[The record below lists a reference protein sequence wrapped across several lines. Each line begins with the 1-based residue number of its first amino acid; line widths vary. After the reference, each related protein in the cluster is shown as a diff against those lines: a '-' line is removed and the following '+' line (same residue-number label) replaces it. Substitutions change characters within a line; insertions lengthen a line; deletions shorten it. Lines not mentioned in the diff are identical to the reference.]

1 MTRQNITHI
10 ANYIMV
16 SIVSLCLL
24 WLTLLDVNTG
34 WCEEMPQLLYVMLA
48 VNAIAF
54 LPVLFIDK
62 INKICWLDKIVLL
75 WFVYITF
82 NYWFISPYPAGER
95 YFTFLS
101 SLLLYILLR
110 YTLQKTANIYC
121 CLSCPSA
128 VFMRLCLKG
137 NCITDII
144 DSVFFCVF
152 FLNV

>member
-1 MTRQNITHI
+1 
-10 ANYIMV
+10 MV

-82 NYWFISPYPAGER
+82 NYWFISP
-95 YFTFLS
+95 
-101 SLLLYILLR
+101 
-110 YTLQKTANIYC
+110 
-121 CLSCPSA
+121 
-128 VFMRLCLKG
+128 
-137 NCITDII
+137 
-144 DSVFFCVF
+144 
-152 FLNV
+152 